1 MPKYYFS
8 SEREQKLP
16 EAEKYVLQ
24 IQIIC
29 QSYVTIP
36 GKS

>member
-1 MPKYYFS
+1 MTKYYFS
-8 SEREQKLP
+8 SEEEEKPP